1 MTKLTF
7 TMYFSAAVSGSP
19 VLGTPTTPIQTGTPL
34 TFSVNSD
41 GTGGEFHVDINS
53 KSERRKSRPV
63 RPPPP
68 VRRLSNKSDG
78 SDGTDGARQRTASGV
93 NLELRPPD
101 SINCLQFACTFTKKN
116 GNSCYRSCA
125 HGQSLLCLQLCA
137 DKAYGSIQWEMA
149 PKSLLCVKTADNCDK
164 SY

>member
-1 MTKLTF
+1 
-7 TMYFSAAVSGSP
+7 MYFSTAVSGSP

-34 TFSVNSD
+34 TFSMNSD

-116 GNSCYRSCA
+116 GNSGYRSCA

-137 DKAYGSIQWEMA
+137 DNAYGSIQWETT
-149 PKSLLCVKTADNCDK
+149 PNSLLCVKTADNCDK